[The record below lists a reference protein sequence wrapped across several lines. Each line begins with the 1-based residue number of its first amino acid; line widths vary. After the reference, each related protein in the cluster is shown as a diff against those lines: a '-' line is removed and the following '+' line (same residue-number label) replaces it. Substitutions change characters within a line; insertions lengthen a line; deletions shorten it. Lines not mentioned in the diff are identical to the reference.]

1 MRDPTRIWLMVGTPF
16 CFAPPAPPPTSAAE
30 TRAKAHKGRR
40 RCALTMVAG
49 TEGTTCAASGGSL
62 VEAQLGAGGQVRE
75 QKERAEMG
83 WWRVRVDNRNTNK
96 TALTLTLCGSGSVRR
111 SLPAASALK
120 SRGADE
126 WRRRRVWGKRYS

>member
-1 MRDPTRIWLMVGTPF
+1 MVGTPF

-62 VEAQLGAGGQVRE
+62 VEAQLGAGVRVQVPLTPERLGRLSLLNGLRQRVSDAAMCEATTRLSVVRE
-75 QKERAEMG
+75 AG
-83 WWRVRVDNRNTNK
+83 V
-96 TALTLTLCGSGSVRR
+96 
-111 SLPAASALK
+111 
-120 SRGADE
+120 
-126 WRRRRVWGKRYS
+126 